1 MIVSRAR
8 HGARHQRGVTLVEL
22 IISIVIIAIAMTA
35 VLNAFSLSVSKSAD
49 PLWRNKSLKL
59 AQLYLDEILAK
70 NYDHAT
76 PLGGT
81 PPVSSPACGSL
92 GSETGETRATYNDVD
107 DYNGISDNPPVSL
120 IGALDATYAPYTVAV
135 TVTCDGSRVGASGNN
150 HAKKIMVTISPPAQA
165 PVVFSAYKGN
175 Y

>member
-1 MIVSRAR
+1 MTMPNSERNR
-8 HGARHQRGVTLVEL
+8 LRQRGVTLVEL
-22 IISIVIIAIAMTA
+22 VISIVILAIAMTA
-35 VLNAFSLSVSKSAD
+35 VLNAFSISLTQSAD

-81 PPVSSPACGSL
+81 PPVSSPGCGSL

-107 DYNGISDNPPVSL
+107 DYHGTNDNPPLSL
-120 IGALDATYAPYTVAV
+120 IGSLDSSYAPYTVTV
-135 TVTCDGSRVGASGNN
+135 TVTCNGSAVAASGNN
-150 HAKKIMVTISPPAQA
+150 HAKKVLVTITPPAQT

-175 Y
+175 F